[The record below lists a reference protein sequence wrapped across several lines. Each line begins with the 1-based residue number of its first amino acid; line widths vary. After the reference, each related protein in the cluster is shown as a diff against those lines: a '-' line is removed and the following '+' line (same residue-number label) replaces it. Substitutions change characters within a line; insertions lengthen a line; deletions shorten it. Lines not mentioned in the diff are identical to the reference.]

1 MYSCQLLCGAFACFG
16 GAPVCVGGRVHV
28 YSCCHMHGKVW
39 LGLSCGGF
47 VPNFQRVAFCCV
59 SLSATLVFECWL
71 MEAQLQVCCAV
82 ASKPQAAS
90 CCYHRLRMKM
100 FRPCSC
106 SMLESEH
113 LDCAAGWLC
122 VLCLLW
128 LRVSCSCVLLD
139 VCAERVCAL
148 DVAQMLAAFVARS
161 PGWQMPSGVL
171 ASARWRVWVGDVCG
185 MDLPRDLHGWS
196 RGLRE
201 ELHSCRTTQELQ
213 IQAPTQRGAACACL
227 RHLLLQTQHAVC

>member
-16 GAPVCVGGRVHV
+16 GAPVCVGGRDRV

-71 MEAQLQVCCAV
+71 MEAQLQACCAV

-90 CCYHRLRMKM
+90 FCYHRLHMKM

-106 SMLESEH
+106 SMFESEH

-128 LRVSCSCVLLD
+128 LRASCSCALLGLSAD
-139 VCAERVCAL
+139 CVCC
-148 DVAQMLAAFVARS
+148 ML
-161 PGWQMPSGVL
+161 
-171 ASARWRVWVGDVCG
+171 
-185 MDLPRDLHGWS
+185 HK
-196 RGLRE
+196 
-201 ELHSCRTTQELQ
+201 
-213 IQAPTQRGAACACL
+213 
-227 RHLLLQTQHAVC
+227 